1 MPHFPHDIDKTS
13 MILCR
18 TVDELLTQVQKD
30 YFKGLKIGFVP
41 TMGALHD
48 GHGSLVKRSVADNDK
63 TVVSI
68 YVNPT
73 QFGEGEDLDKYPRTL
88 EKDSELLA
96 KAGADYIFAPD
107 DSIMYPGGKEQRE
120 VLMSLR
126 SMDQILCGAKR
137 PGHFNG
143 VLIVV
148 SKLLNIVR
156 PHRAYF
162 GEKDFQQ
169 VAIIRQ
175 LVDELFFPTEIVSCP
190 IIRESDGLAMSSR
203 NMYLEG
209 DYRKQALFLSRAL
222 DKVRGLASEGIPV
235 SQLEEEV
242 HNMLADYP
250 LIKLDYFN
258 IRSSAG
264 LRSLEILHASDVPRA
279 LIAAFCGK
287 TRLIDNKAV
296 FPEA

>member
-1 MPHFPHDIDKTS
+1 MPHFPHDFAKIS
-13 MILCR
+13 MILSR
-18 TVDELLTQVQKD
+18 TVDALLTNLHKD

-48 GHGSLVKRSVADNDK
+48 GHASLVRRSVEENDR

-73 QFGEGEDLDKYPRTL
+73 QFGAGEDLDTYPRTL
-88 EKDSELLA
+88 EKDSEILQA
-96 KAGADYIFAPD
+96 AGADYIFAPD

-175 LVDELFFPTEIVSCP
+175 LVKELFFPTEVIGCP

-203 NMYLEG
+203 NMYLKGE
-209 DYRKQALFLSRAL
+209 YREQALFLSRAL
-222 DKVRGLASEGIPV
+222 DKVRELAKEGTPV
-235 SQLEEEV
+235 RELEKTV
-242 HNMLADYP
+242 ADMADQYS
-250 LIKLDYFN
+250 LIELDYFN
-258 IRSSAG
+258 IRSSSG
-264 LRSLEILHASDVPRA
+264 LRPLDTLAIKDEPRA
-279 LIAAFCGK
+279 IIAAFCGK
-287 TRLIDNKAV
+287 TRLIDNKAI
-296 FPEA
+296 FS